1 VKVSGD
7 EILKLVKNYNKIF
20 IVRDDMT
27 YDVKNKG
34 EVNSLEELGILGFA
48 LTNGRGIEWLRIGE
62 NIYVKYSVDLSRN
75 YAHPSLGRKGM
86 KIGEVT

>member
-1 VKVSGD
+1 VAVSGD
-7 EILKLVKNYNKIF
+7 EILKLIKNHNKIF

-27 YDVKNKG
+27 YDVKNRG
-34 EVNSLEELGILGFA
+34 EVLEELGILGFA
-48 LTNGRGIEWLRIGE
+48 LTNGKGIEWLRIGE

-75 YAHPSLGRKGM
+75 YAHPSLGRKGV